1 MHLLPPRSPS
11 DLKACAVIARSWTS
25 AAQSHIFNKLL
36 IRDPPWNDLWPRLQE
51 VLRVSPHLIRYI
63 RRLRLLSDELSLEVF
78 STICDF
84 PYINLRSVLS
94 LPTLA
99 RVVLASYF
107 ITPAIFLQMWER
119 CSPTIRHLVLSCH
132 FHLSSP
138 EAIVSVDY
146 LRDWLMHDLC
156 PSDFSRLK
164 LLSFWYAHGAVL
176 RSARFAAALRNLEV
190 FDLVLWQSDDTL
202 DLSTLPNLRLLRM
215 RPMSDSVQIILATL
229 SMIPATSC
237 IRRILL
243 HSMYLT
249 RGRCEQLDSRLVS
262 LPVQPLPTLDLDIGS
277 IFIEHL
283 TNSNLDQYFS
293 RMASRELVRSSV
305 STCAHLSLIQ

>member
-1 MHLLPPRSPS
+1 MAHRSQVEPAHCAS
-11 DLKACAVIARSWTS
+11 RSWWTNASTSSAIAFGPEGLRRDRSFLDLSSTEPHFQQTFDSGSPMERPMASTSGGIARVPAPDSVYPAPS
-25 AAQSHIFNKLL
+25 APLGRALAGSLL
-36 IRDPPWNDLWPRLQE
+36 HD
-51 VLRVSPHLIRYI
+51 
-63 RRLRLLSDELSLEVF
+63 LRLPIHQSPQCLPLYCPCRL
-78 STICDF
+78 
-84 PYINLRSVLS
+84 PYRTQLQKVLS
-94 LPTLA
+94 LPTLT

-138 EAIVSVDY
+138 EAVRPVPTCRPPLVGLESLQIVSVDY

-243 HSMYLT
+243 HSMYLA
-249 RGRCEQLDSRLVS
+249 
-262 LPVQPLPTLDLDIGS
+262 
-277 IFIEHL
+277 
-283 TNSNLDQYFS
+283 
-293 RMASRELVRSSV
+293 M
-305 STCAHLSLIQ
+305 